1 MRVSTAAL
9 YTLAALV
16 AHDLTSQAIAAPAE
30 PPTSPDQPSTITPA
44 EKGLTTSELVAPI
57 APAEAFPIELAP
69 VATIPVAEKAAPLP
83 EIAAPAE
90 LAKAPEN
97 PPAANLVP
105 AAVPLN
111 IQSAPAA
118 NSAPVFQAVPEV
130 TAAVERTSTPPSA
143 PLMQT
148 LNEEALSPETTQ
160 AANSRLSAQPTVAV
174 EALTLEEIKAFQQG
188 LATDRA
194 KTATVANSHSAET
207 ETTTAKPAALVSA
220 NLAEA
225 ATAAFGNQTNQM
237 NPTVANPAAI
247 SQPTSTVNSSGHD
260 DNNGFSLSVQN
271 PSNNARSYYNL
282 TTRPPSQL
290 SNGNVSLLFPLSLPS
305 AITSAFGWRV
315 HPVLG
320 SARFHAGT
328 DLGAPQGTPVLAAL
342 DGKVEI
348 ADFVGGYGLTIVL
361 QHTKGTEQTLYA
373 HLSEIF
379 VQPGDTIKQGEAIGR
394 VGSTGLSTGPHL
406 HFEFR
411 KLTQEGWT
419 VMDPGPALEY
429 ALLHFNPSQQV
440 AQASSASKL
449 PNFFKYSGKF
459 LDILP
464 IAAQDTKTQEDENVV
479 ASGQTQPSISQS
491 LLPQSLIT
499 TIPQSLAEA
508 RTNFSPIQLP
518 RPQ

>member
-16 AHDLTSQAIAAPAE
+16 AHDLTSPAMSAPADD
-30 PPTSPDQPSTITPA
+30 TALPDQPSTITPA
-44 EKGLTTSELVAPI
+44 DKGLTTSELVTPI
-57 APAEAFPIELAP
+57 APVEAFAIELAP
-69 VATIPVAEKAAPLP
+69 VATIPVIEKAAPAEVAVPVHVP
-83 EIAAPAE
+83 EAAEVSPT
-90 LAKAPEN
+90 
-97 PPAANLVP
+97 ANLVP
-105 AAVPLN
+105 SAAPLTMQSVPT
-111 IQSAPAA
+111 ATA
-118 NSAPVFQAVPEV
+118 NSAPVFSSAPDV
-130 TAAVERTSTPPSA
+130 TSAVERASTPQST
-143 PLMQT
+143 PLIQT
-148 LNEEALSPETTQ
+148 LNEEALLPQTSQ
-160 AANSRLSAQPTVAV
+160 ASNSRLSAQQTISV
-174 EALTLEEIKAFQQG
+174 ETLTIGEIKAFQQG
-188 LATDRA
+188 LTTDRA
-194 KTATVANSHSAET
+194 KTATVANSSDATT
-207 ETTTAKPAALVSA
+207 ENTTATPAALVSA

-225 ATAAFGNQTNQM
+225 ATAAFGNQPTQP
-237 NPTVANPAAI
+237 NPTAVNSVAN
-247 SQPTSTVNSSGHD
+247 SQPSPDNLSGHD
-260 DNNGFSLSVQN
+260 DNNGFSLSVQT

-282 TTRPPSQL
+282 TTRPPAQL

-305 AITSAFGWRV
+305 AITSAFGWRI

-429 ALLHFNPSQQV
+429 ALLNFNPSQQV
-440 AQASSASKL
+440 AQADSVAKL
-449 PNFFKYSGKF
+449 PSFFKYSGKF
-459 LDILP
+459 LDTLS
-464 IAAQDTKTQEDENVV
+464 IAAQDNKTQQET
-479 ASGQTQPSISQS
+479 AATGQTQPTNSQFQI
-491 LLPQSLIT
+491 PQLSFT
-499 TIPQSLAEA
+499 TITDSLAEA
-508 RTNFSPIQLP
+508 RTNLSVIQLP